1 VLLSVGVTALWMVRI
16 MVVVLGCAAWQ
27 EEDDDWGI
35 DLQSE
40 AQEEEERRAREA
52 SSEFARRLEAA
63 LSTPPPVARP
73 VAGSTAVDG
82 AVAAESDV
90 IKSVE
95 PEPDPEPKSA
105 SAYEEF

>member
-1 VLLSVGVTALWMVRI
+1 MLLSVGVTALWLVRI
-16 MVVVLGCAAWQ
+16 MVVVLGFAAW
-27 EEDDDWGI
+27 
-35 DLQSE
+35 
-40 AQEEEERRAREA
+40 QEEEERRAREA

-90 IKSVE
+90 IKSAE